1 MMVGILWQFH
11 KIVHKSYQ
19 CEEFRVNCFAR
30 LLLTQTLERTKNTKP
45 KNISAFNSQLN
56 IKGMQTLRSAAKEN
70 TFRTQ

>member
-1 MMVGILWQFH
+1 MRHKVYKPLAESDGGQFMVFH

-45 KNISAFNSQLN
+45 KNISAFNSKLN
-56 IKGMQTLRSAAKEN
+56 II
-70 TFRTQ
+70 